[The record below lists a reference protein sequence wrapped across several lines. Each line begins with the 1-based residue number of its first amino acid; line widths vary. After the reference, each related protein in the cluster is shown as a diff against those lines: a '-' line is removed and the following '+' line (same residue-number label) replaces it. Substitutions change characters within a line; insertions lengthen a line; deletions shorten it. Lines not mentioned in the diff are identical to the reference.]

1 MTDADLI
8 DALGGPTKLAA
19 LLRLS
24 EKGGVQRVS
33 NWKRR
38 GIPPRM
44 LLDHAQVFRDA
55 PRGESTVDCEPKG
68 AVGAPAVPEPVELR
82 DAA

>member
-8 DALGGPTKLAA
+8 DKVGGPSALVA
-19 LLRLS
+19 LLGLS
-24 EKGGVQRVS
+24 HQGAVQRVS

-38 GIPPRM
+38 GIPPRIR
-44 LLDHAQVFRDA
+44 LEHRELFDSLEK
-55 PRGESTVDCEPKG
+55 PELIGTE
-68 AVGAPAVPEPVELR
+68 GAPPVPADQVVS